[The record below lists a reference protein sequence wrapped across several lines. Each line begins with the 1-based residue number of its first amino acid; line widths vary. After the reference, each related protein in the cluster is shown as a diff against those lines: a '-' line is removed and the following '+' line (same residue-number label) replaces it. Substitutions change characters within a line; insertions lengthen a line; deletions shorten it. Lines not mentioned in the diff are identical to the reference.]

1 MPLIL
6 FKGSERREKK
16 QAKNEVFQLV
26 IPSRILPYS
35 KVVREETNSDIP
47 ACRQVLKFYG

>member
-16 QAKNEVFQLV
+16 QGKNEVFQLV

-35 KVVREETNSDIP
+35 KIIKIMQIESNT
-47 ACRQVLKFYG
+47 K